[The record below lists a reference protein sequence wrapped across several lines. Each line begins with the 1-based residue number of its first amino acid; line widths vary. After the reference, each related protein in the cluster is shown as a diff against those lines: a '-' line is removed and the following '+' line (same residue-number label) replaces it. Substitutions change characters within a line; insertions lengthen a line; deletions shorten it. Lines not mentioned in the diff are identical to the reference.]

1 MTLVLSKVDSLL
13 CLVSS
18 GSNRVCWV
26 LGLLRFSMVRRLA
39 NRTLVEAEA
48 HAVARSALAGW
59 YRRGFVAADSAIPKL
74 QIETNL
80 KIVSSIPG
88 WQEAKGVRNGYV
100 MLDMHFSGRL
110 KPIVITLEYEE
121 RHRGSGTWMRGG
133 LTYRQLHQQIRQALE
148 LEPKVSMR
156 LRCHRP
162 WCRYMLGMPIPEQS
176 ALPSHDGQCRHLLGT
191 TLFCYL
197 YIHLTT
203 EG

>member
-1 MTLVLSKVDSLL
+1 
-13 CLVSS
+13 
-18 GSNRVCWV
+18 
-26 LGLLRFSMVRRLA
+26 MVRRLA

-59 YRRGFVAADSAIPKL
+59 YRRGFVAANSAIPKL

-88 WQEAKGVRNGYV
+88 WPEAKGERNGYV
-100 MLDMHFSGRL
+100 MLDMPLSGRL
-110 KPIVITLEYEE
+110 MPIVIILEYGKS
-121 RHRGSGTWMRGG
+121 RIRGG

-162 WCRYMLGMPIPEQS
+162 WCRYMLGMPIPEES

-191 TLFCYL
+191 TLSCYK

-203 EG
+203 EEDQDAKPQSDASAP